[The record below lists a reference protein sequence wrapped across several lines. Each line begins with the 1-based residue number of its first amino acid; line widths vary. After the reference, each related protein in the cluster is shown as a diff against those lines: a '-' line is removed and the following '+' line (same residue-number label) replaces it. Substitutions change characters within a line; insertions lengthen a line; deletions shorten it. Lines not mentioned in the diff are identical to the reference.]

1 MQRAHFLGKY
11 RILRRRENDRL
22 ARSRLLARYRFRK
35 AVVEEKLQLFPVDI
49 KRIPCLDVPFIQIVV
64 RVPVAGDRCLCH
76 PPAVPDLFRHVV
88 GNRERLARKPSAPCK
103 AIDHPRRLRGQR
115 ED

>member
-49 KRIPCLDVPFIQIVV
+49 KRIPCLDVPFIQIVDV
-64 RVPVAGDRCLCH
+64 YRSPETGAC
-76 PPAVPDLFRHVV
+76 AI
-88 GNRERLARKPSAPCK
+88 RLPFLIFSVM
-103 AIDHPRRLRGQR
+103 
-115 ED
+115 